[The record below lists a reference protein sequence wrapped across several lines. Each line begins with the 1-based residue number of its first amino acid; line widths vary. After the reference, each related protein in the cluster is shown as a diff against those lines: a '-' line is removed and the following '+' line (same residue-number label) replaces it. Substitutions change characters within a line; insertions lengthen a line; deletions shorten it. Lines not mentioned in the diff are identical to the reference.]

1 MQKPPPEHAN
11 SHGDTPI
18 RQDITVTSSP
28 YYRMRADTQR
38 HLKSSR
44 TADRCLEEHKIG
56 IVQAWRKAN
65 HLTKAE
71 LSEKANV
78 LIEEINDIENGKFSS
93 PMITY
98 IKIAKAL
105 RIHISMILGSNKTT
119 IS

>member
-1 MQKPPPEHAN
+1 MQKPPHEHPH

-18 RQDITVTSSP
+18 RQDVTVTSSP
-28 YYRMRADTQR
+28 YYRMRADAQR
-38 HLKSSR
+38 RLKSSR
-44 TADRCLEEHKIG
+44 TVDRCLEEHRIG

-71 LSEKANV
+71 LSEKADV
-78 LIEEINDIENGKFSS
+78 LIEEINDIESGNFNS

-98 IKIAKAL
+98 IKIAKSL
-105 RIHISMILGSNKTT
+105 RIHISMILGSNRAT